1 MSREKRHCRNVKR
14 LGSVF
19 GGQSFTDSF
28 VWAGARERERERER
42 DKKNSLASLLSF
54 SHFLISWQVSLPRA
68 PGD

>member
-28 VWAGARERERERER
+28 VWAGARERERERE
-42 DKKNSLASLLSF
+42 KEK
-54 SHFLISWQVSLPRA
+54 
-68 PGD
+68 